1 MNRFFSNSKYVSFP
15 QSPCLKPEM
24 KWRADTE
31 IEISSR
37 YQGWSRSSFPQL
49 SDQKYTDSNN
59 LIMTWCCRQLFEGE
73 QVRLSRKYGRYCI
86 NNRRSSIIV
95 DHNLQFFS
103 SYQFTNSLELRVDA
117 MLIKPIQRLTRYH
130 MFLSSIAKTCRE
142 LGLAEAALE
151 FSLAL
156 ESVLAAASHT
166 NTMMWIG
173 KMVNCPID
181 LPSQGQ
187 LIKQG
192 KVRGFCHSNLLSSQ
206 TFLCCR
212 FQGGTSLCPRA
223 GAESS
228 PGGSPARSGLRA
240 ICSSSRRPWCC
251 VKPVITCQNQTI
263 LIWST
268 RITSG
273 EAPP

>member
-1 MNRFFSNSKYVSFP
+1 M
-15 QSPCLKPEM
+15 
-24 KWRADTE
+24 
-31 IEISSR
+31 
-37 YQGWSRSSFPQL
+37 
-49 SDQKYTDSNN
+49 
-59 LIMTWCCRQLFEGE
+59 
-73 QVRLSRKYGRYCI
+73 SRKYGRYCI

-192 KVRGFCHSNLLSSQ
+192 KVRGFCHNNLLSN
-206 TFLCCR
+206 F
-212 FQGGTSLCPRA
+212 SL
-223 GAESS
+223 
-228 PGGSPARSGLRA
+228 LQV
-240 ICSSSRRPWCC
+240 SRRNI
-251 VKPVITCQNQTI
+251 PVPTGGGGKFSRRFSSQKWAPCHLFLFQKTLMLCKTSDNVSEPNNPH
-263 LIWST
+263 LIYENHI
-268 RITSG
+268 R
-273 EAPP
+273 

>member
-1 MNRFFSNSKYVSFP
+1 M
-15 QSPCLKPEM
+15 
-24 KWRADTE
+24 
-31 IEISSR
+31 
-37 YQGWSRSSFPQL
+37 
-49 SDQKYTDSNN
+49 
-59 LIMTWCCRQLFEGE
+59 
-73 QVRLSRKYGRYCI
+73 
-86 NNRRSSIIV
+86 

-192 KVRGFCHSNLLSSQ
+192 KVRGGCHNNKS
-206 TFLCCR
+206 TFFSVGFPTKHPCSHRRGWKILKEVL
-212 FQGGTSLCPRA
+212 QPEVGGVPFVSLP
-223 GAESS
+223 ED
-228 PGGSPARSGLRA
+228 PD
-240 ICSSSRRPWCC
+240 
-251 VKPVITCQNQTI
+251 VV
-263 LIWST
+263 
-268 RITSG
+268 
-273 EAPP
+273 

>member
-1 MNRFFSNSKYVSFP
+1 M
-15 QSPCLKPEM
+15 
-24 KWRADTE
+24 
-31 IEISSR
+31 
-37 YQGWSRSSFPQL
+37 
-49 SDQKYTDSNN
+49 
-59 LIMTWCCRQLFEGE
+59 
-73 QVRLSRKYGRYCI
+73 SRKYGRYCI

-187 LIKQG
+187 LIKHSQVSQHLSHVIVMCQQCVSIHFALFQVNKRSILNNNGG
-192 KVRGFCHSNLLSSQ
+192 KF
-206 TFLCCR
+206 
-212 FQGGTSLCPRA
+212 
-223 GAESS
+223 
-228 PGGSPARSGLRA
+228 
-240 ICSSSRRPWCC
+240 SRRWASQKFVVCHLFLFQKTLMLCRTSENLSEPNN
-251 VKPVITCQNQTI
+251 PH
-263 LIWST
+263 LIYENHI
-268 RITSG
+268 R
-273 EAPP
+273 